1 MIRVLIADDH
11 AIVREGVRR
20 ILEEDPNIKVVGEAG
35 DGHEAVGKSK
45 ELNPDV
51 IMLDYAMPGLDGL
64 DASQQILS
72 HMPKAK
78 IIILTMYSNEEYAVR
93 LLQIGVKGFVL
104 KASNPEDLP
113 DAVKKVDQGCIY
125 ISQPILESIATRVVQ
140 TSENPV
146 SSLSSRE
153 LQVLVKLALGHST
166 REVADLLNLS
176 VSTIETHRARILEK
190 LKLRNN
196 SDITRFA
203 LRFKLIS
210 NI

>member
-11 AIVREGVRR
+11 AILREGVRR

-35 DGHEAVGKSK
+35 DGHEAVSKSK
-45 ELNPDV
+45 ELDPDV

-72 HMPKAK
+72 HKPKAK

-93 LLQIGVKGFVL
+93 LMQIGVKGFVL
-104 KASNPEDLP
+104 KASNPKDLP
-113 DAVKKVDQGCIY
+113 DAIKKVAQGGIY
-125 ISQPILESIATRVVQ
+125 ISQSILESIAARVVQ
-140 TSENPV
+140 TSKNSV

-153 LQVLVKLALGHST
+153 LQVLVKLALGHTT
-166 REVADLLNLS
+166 REVAELLNLS